1 MTEPFSVLLPVYGG
15 DDAGFFERAVASVT
29 AEQTLR
35 PDELVV
41 VVDGP
46 VPAAIEAVLRR
57 IESGEVTGGVPARI
71 VALSENVGLA
81 RALEAG
87 LAACAHEVVA
97 RADADDVSLPRR
109 FAVQLPMIA
118 DHDLVG
124 SAIVEFGTEDGP
136 DEMVRALPAS
146 GAEIAAMARFRDPFN
161 HPSVVYRRSAVRAAG
176 GYEHLNKMEDYWLF
190 ARMIASG
197 ARAANSREVLV
208 RYRIGAGAYDRRGGA
223 AMLRSELGLQAK
235 LLRSGFT
242 SPAQFLRNV
251 AVRGLYRFVPVG
263 IRARL
268 YRLMVGGST
277 SMR

>member
-15 DDAGFFERAVASVT
+15 DDAGFFERAVVSVT

-57 IESGEVTGGVPARI
+57 VESGEGTGGVPARI
-71 VALSENVGLA
+71 VALGENVGLA
-81 RALEAG
+81 LALEAG

-109 FAVQLPMIA
+109 FAVQLPMMA
-118 DHDLVG
+118 NLDLVG
-124 SAIVEFGTEDGP
+124 SAIVEFGTEEGP
-136 DEMVRALPAS
+136 DQMVRALPVG

-161 HPSVVYRRSAVRAAG
+161 HPSVVYRRSAVREAG

-197 ARAANSREVLV
+197 AGWPTAARCWSATASAR
-208 RYRIGAGAYDRRGGA
+208 GPTTAAGAPRCCAASSGCRPSCSAPGSPRRCSSCA
-223 AMLRSELGLQAK
+223 
-235 LLRSGFT
+235 T
-242 SPAQFLRNV
+242 SRCA
-251 AVRGLYRFVPVG
+251 
-263 IRARL
+263 
-268 YRLMVGGST
+268 GST
-277 SMR
+277 ASCR